1 MASKNYKQH
10 LNEMA
15 EVMAEEKWMR
25 SDDKTYNDFLGFDK
39 AVKSISVIH
48 NVEQIKVRKDLSDE
62 IEKELRKIRIIR
74 GSKPD
79 TRISE

>member
-25 SDDKTYNDFLGFDK
+25 SDDETYNDFLGFDK

-48 NVEQIKVRKDLSDE
+48 NVEQIKVRKDLSNE
-62 IEKELRKIRIIR
+62 IEKELRKIKIIR

-79 TRISE
+79 TGISG